1 MQFEIITFDE
11 KKLCIFIFLGQC
23 EPQLQQQHPPQQQT
37 DKRLARKYSYP
48 IEEKREARVTYLTE
62 YELTNQSSSSPSNVK
77 HSKTINGIKPIDPD
91 VDSNH
96 RSRGQR
102 SEDELSA
109 VSTSNLP

>member
-1 MQFEIITFDE
+1 MYTN
-11 KKLCIFIFLGQC
+11 IFIFLGQC

-77 HSKTINGIKPIDPD
+77 HSKNINGIKPIDPD